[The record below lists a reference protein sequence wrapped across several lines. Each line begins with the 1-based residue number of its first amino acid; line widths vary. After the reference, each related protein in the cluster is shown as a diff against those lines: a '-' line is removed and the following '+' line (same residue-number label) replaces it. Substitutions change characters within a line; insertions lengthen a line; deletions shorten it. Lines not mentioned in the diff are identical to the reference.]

1 MATMTTPLLAPPPG
15 KTFEVAK
22 QGQQQAVLAEV
33 RDLGINKITTNFNGV
48 SKTEDVHQ
56 ILFRWQLSE
65 IDAES
70 KEPKRIYEKF
80 RFSVHEKAKL
90 YKRLAGMFGG
100 RIPPK
105 DYDYRKL
112 EGLNFDLMIVHNVGK
127 DGKTYANIVGTIP
140 VPNDRPKLTVVAIAA
155 PKDKSTPAAQQQD
168 VAAVFGSGNAVT
180 AAAPITD
187 DDIPF

>member
-1 MATMTTPLLAPPPG
+1 MAPLIAPPAG
-15 KTFEVAK
+15 KSFEIAK

-33 RDLGINKITTNFNGV
+33 RDLGVNKITTNFSGV
-48 SKTEDVHQ
+48 AKTENVHQ

-65 IDAES
+65 VDPES

-80 RFSVHEKAKL
+80 RFSMHEKSKL
-90 YKRLAGMFGG
+90 YKRISGMFGG

-127 DGKTYANIVGTIP
+127 DDKTYANIVGTIP
-140 VPNDRPKLTVVAIAA
+140 VPSDRPKLTVVAIAA

-168 VAAVFGSGNAVT
+168 VAAVFGSGAAT
-180 AAAPITD
+180 AENPITEL
-187 DDIPF
+187 DIPF

>member
-1 MATMTTPLLAPPPG
+1 MATMTAPLLAPPPG

-33 RDLGINKITTNFNGV
+33 RDLGINKITTTFNSV
-48 SKTEDVHQ
+48 TKTEDVHQ

-65 IDAES
+65 IDAET

-90 YKRLAGMFGG
+90 YARLTGMFGG

-105 DYDYRKL
+105 DYNYHKL
-112 EGLNFDLMIVHNVGK
+112 EGLNFDLMIVHNGK
-127 DGKTYANIVGTIP
+127 YANIVGTIP
-140 VPNDRPKLTVVAIAA
+140 VPNNYPKLTVVAIAA
-155 PKDKSTPAAQQQD
+155 PKDKSTPATQQQD

-187 DDIPF
+187 EDIPF